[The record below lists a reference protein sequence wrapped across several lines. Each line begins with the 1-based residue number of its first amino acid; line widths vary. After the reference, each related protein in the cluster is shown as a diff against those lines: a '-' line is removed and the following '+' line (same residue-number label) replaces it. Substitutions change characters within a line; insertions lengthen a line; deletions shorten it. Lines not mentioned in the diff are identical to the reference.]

1 MTTKTKKPSVPES
14 QEGAGDGVTADT
26 LSRIG
31 AYSMAETDESP
42 SGLREHLA
50 KHTAVPGAMPVAV
63 QVVNGNGNGY
73 GYRSPGETDWR

>member
-42 SGLREHLA
+42 SELREHLA
-50 KHTAVPGAMPVAV
+50 KHAAVPGAMPVAV
-63 QVVNGNGNGY
+63 RENGNGY